1 MGAAKIYLYDT
12 TLRDGCQ
19 SEDVSLTV
27 DDKVTVAARLD
38 ECGFDYIEGG
48 WPGSNERDAA
58 FFTEVKK
65 LKLRHAKIAAFG
77 STRRA
82 NLKASQDRNLELI
95 LRADTPV
102 ATVVGKTWD
111 LHVREALRI
120 SREENLEV
128 IHDTVAYL
136 KKHVDEVILDAEHFF
151 DGIATNREFALECLK
166 AAGDAGADWICL
178 CDTNGGRLPFEIEAG
193 VAAARAAVAT
203 PIGIHCHN
211 DSDVAVANTIAAV
224 RAGAVQVQGTINGLG
239 ERCGNSNLISVIANL
254 QLKMGYQCVTP
265 AKLKSMRELSTLV
278 YELANITPVNRQPY
292 VGRSAFAHKGGLH
305 VSAIQRNA
313 RTYEHIDPALVGN
326 DRRVLLSELA
336 GQSNIVYKARE
347 FGLEI
352 DPKDEKVGAL
362 LAQLKRLEAEGY
374 AFDGAD
380 ASFELVMLRALGLER
395 EHFRLVSFR
404 VFDDK
409 WDEDQVPFSEAIVVI
424 DGPDGRRSRSSA
436 IGNGPVNAL
445 DSALRKALVPYY
457 PNLASMQLSDYKVR
471 VLDNG
476 VGTGARVRV
485 LIESTDGKRRW
496 GTVGVSNNV
505 IEASWQALV
514 DSVEY
519 KLHRDH
525 AKSNVRIRMRKPANG
540 ARTAARDSSVS

>member
-1 MGAAKIYLYDT
+1 
-12 TLRDGCQ
+12 
-19 SEDVSLTV
+19 
-27 DDKVTVAARLD
+27 
-38 ECGFDYIEGG
+38 
-48 WPGSNERDAA
+48 
-58 FFTEVKK
+58 
-65 LKLRHAKIAAFG
+65 
-77 STRRA
+77 
-82 NLKASQDRNLELI
+82 
-95 LRADTPV
+95 
-102 ATVVGKTWD
+102 
-111 LHVREALRI
+111 
-120 SREENLEV
+120 
-128 IHDTVAYL
+128 
-136 KKHVDEVILDAEHFF
+136 
-151 DGIATNREFALECLK
+151 
-166 AAGDAGADWICL
+166 
-178 CDTNGGRLPFEIEAG
+178 
-193 VAAARAAVAT
+193 
-203 PIGIHCHN
+203 
-211 DSDVAVANTIAAV
+211 
-224 RAGAVQVQGTINGLG
+224 
-239 ERCGNSNLISVIANL
+239 VIANL
-254 QLKMGYQCVTP
+254 QLKMGYHCVSP
-265 AKLKSMRELSTLV
+265 NKIKSLRDLSTLV
-278 YELANITPVNRQPY
+278 YELANITPTTRQPY

-305 VSAIQRNA
+305 VSAIQRNSK
-313 RTYEHIDPALVGN
+313 TYEHIDPALVGN

-336 GQSNIVYKARE
+336 GQSNIVYKAKE

-352 DPKDEKVGAL
+352 DPKDEKIGAL
-362 LAQLKRLEAEGY
+362 LAELKRLEAEGY

-409 WDEDQVPFSEAIVVI
+409 WDEEQVPFSEAIVVI

-457 PNLASMQLSDYKVR
+457 PNLANMQLSDYKVR

-525 AKSNVRIRMRKPANG
+525 AKSTARIRARRAGNAEKTERNG
-540 ARTAARDSSVS
+540 SLRSGVS